1 MAYDVFNMVTM
12 RDYDVL
18 QEVMVL
24 SDDLKDNLN
33 YNYEE
38 MGFMLAPEV
47 KRLPKNKNS
56 QNVWINEH
64 KDIDYTSVE
73 TQSHI
78 SMRFVQ
84 NTYNRETGE
93 TKSKAL
99 PVKLC
104 DSSQYPEGMYK
115 GLDNF
120 KDKSHYCPD
129 WENA

>member
-1 MAYDVFNMVTM
+1 
-12 RDYDVL
+12 
-18 QEVMVL
+18 
-24 SDDLKDNLN
+24 
-33 YNYEE
+33 

-47 KRLPKNKNS
+47 KRLPKMKNT

-64 KDIDYTSVE
+64 KNIDLDSFE

-84 NTYNRETGE
+84 NTYNSETGE

-104 DSSQYPEGMYK
+104 DPS
-115 GLDNF
+115 
-120 KDKSHYCPD
+120 
-129 WENA
+129 